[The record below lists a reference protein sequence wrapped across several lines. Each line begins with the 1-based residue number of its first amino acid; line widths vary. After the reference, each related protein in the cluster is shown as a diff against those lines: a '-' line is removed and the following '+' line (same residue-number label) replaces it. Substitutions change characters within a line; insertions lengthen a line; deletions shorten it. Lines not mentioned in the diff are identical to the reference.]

1 MRRLLYPVLV
11 VLIAVLAINCQR
23 EINFDGDEP
32 PVVTVTPPAPITSTV
47 QGIVTDENNQPA
59 SGVAI
64 KVGSKTAT
72 TNSRGYFR
80 IVNASLDKNASLVIA
95 EKAGY
100 FKALRSFQATSGA
113 NHIAM
118 KLIKKT
124 LAGTI
129 NSSAGGDVTLTN
141 GAKITLPAN
150 AVVKAAG
157 GSYSGTINVYAAY
170 IDPTAS
176 DIAQAVPG
184 SFMADDKTGKRVILT
199 SYGMLAVEL
208 ESAAGE
214 KLQIAADKTATLT
227 APIPSSI
234 AASAPATLPL
244 WYVDEQTGLWK
255 EEGTATKTGNTY
267 SGSVKH
273 FSFWNYDIGGA
284 AINLSVTLKDVEAAP
299 LVHVQVKITRLTGW
313 GGAAYGYTDSLGKV
327 SGLVPSAELLK
338 LDVLDNCGNSIYTQ
352 NIGPFTANTD
362 LGVITVTSP
371 TSSMLTIKGTVLN
384 CAGVIVT
391 NGYAI
396 VDYDGYPRYVSTN
409 SSGLFSLSVTRC
421 AASPTTCDITVV
433 DNVAQQQGTVTAVP
447 IVVPIT
453 NAGNILAC
461 GTSAVQF
468 FNYTL
473 NGTNYALSSTVPQDS
488 LIAYTSQQGS
498 TPFYTQFYGLN
509 IGANKSISLQ
519 FSSPA
524 AAAGTYPITYMTAQN
539 QNATAPIAPSNV
551 IITSF
556 PLSAGGFFE
565 GSFSGSYK
573 DSTNLSITHTVS
585 GTFRL
590 RRN

>member
-1 MRRLLYPVLV
+1 MQRLLYPVLLV
-11 VLIAVLAINCQR
+11 FVAVLAINCQR
-23 EINFDGDEP
+23 EISFDGGET

-47 QGIVTDENNQPA
+47 QGIVTDENSQPA

-72 TNSRGYFR
+72 TDSRGYFR
-80 IVNASLDKNASLVIA
+80 ILNAPLDKNASLVIA

-113 NHIAM
+113 NHISV

-124 LAGTI
+124 VAGTI
-129 NSSAGGDVTLTN
+129 NSAAGGDVTLTN

-157 GSYSGTINVYAAY
+157 GTYSGTINVYAAY
-170 IDPTAS
+170 IDPTAA
-176 DIAQAVPG
+176 DIAQTVPG
-184 SFMADDKTGKRVILT
+184 SFMADDKTGKRVTLT

-214 KLQIAADKTATLT
+214 KLQIAADKTATLA

-234 AASAPATLPL
+234 AASAPATIPL

-267 SGSVKH
+267 SGTVKH
-273 FSFWNYDIGGA
+273 FSFWNYDIGGN
-284 AINLSVTLKDVEAAP
+284 AINLSVTLKDVEATP
-299 LVHVQVKITRLTGW
+299 LVHVSVKISRLSTW
-313 GGAAYGYTDSLGKV
+313 GMAYGYTDSLGKV
-327 SGLVPSAELLK
+327 NGLVPSNELLK

-352 NIGPFTANTD
+352 NIGPFSANTD

-384 CAGVIVT
+384 CAGAIVT

-421 AASPTTCDITVV
+421 SGSPTTCDITVV
-433 DNVAQQQGTVTAVP
+433 DNLAQQQASVSAIP

-453 NAGNILAC
+453 NAGNMLAC

-488 LIAYTSQQGS
+488 LTAYTFQQGT
-498 TPFYTQFYGLN
+498 TPFNTQFFGFN
-509 IGANKSISLQ
+509 VGANKSISLQ
-519 FSSPA
+519 FSSA

-539 QNATAPIAPSNV
+539 HNATAPIAPSNV

-573 DSTNLSITHTVS
+573 DSANLSVTHTVS